1 MIDNVSLVEKLN
13 VSFNGQVELSETGQA
28 IYVKR
33 ESITDVL
40 KALKEEFEFI
50 RLVDVTSA
58 DYEDRFEV
66 VYHLINDELKLLSV
80 KVKLEKS
87 DNKVPSIVSL
97 WRYANPMEREVYD
110 LMGIEF
116 EGHKNLKRIL
126 NTEDFE
132 GHPLQKSFKLD
143 VVSRF

>member
-1 MIDNVSLVEKLN
+1 MIDIISLVEKLD
-13 VSFNGQVELSETGQA
+13 VSFKGQIELSETGKA

-33 ESITDVL
+33 ESIVDIL
-40 KALKEEFEFI
+40 KSLKEQYKFA
-50 RLVDVTSA
+50 RLADLTSA

-66 VYHLINDELKLLSV
+66 VYHLVNDEVKLLTV

-97 WRYANPMEREVYD
+97 WRYANQLEREVYD
-110 LMGIEF
+110 LMGILF
-116 EGHKNLKRIL
+116 EGHPNLTRIL
-126 NTEDFE
+126 NPEDFE
-132 GHPLQKSFKLD
+132 GHPLQKSYKLD